1 MNTLS
6 KESIRVKN
14 KNKGKRKKNKK
25 VYSRNSVEKSSYE
38 HIDLSS
44 NNTNE
49 SFLSES
55 SDTLNDN
62 LDFHVNE
69 NLPGKIIN
77 SYKFKENSE
86 IIVFEFRVSNKK
98 WLLLGNYK
106 PPSQNDLSFINKL
119 NLALNFFSPIYENF
133 VLLGDFNLST
143 ENPNLKNFMCS
154 FDLESLINSPTCY
167 KSTNPSCIDLILT
180 NKQNHFMKSATFE
193 TGLSDHHKLITTILR
208 KTISKGNS
216 KKMFYR
222 DYKRFDQKKFET
234 ELKFKLNSQT
244 NLSYS
249 TFQEVFLEILNKIA
263 PVKVKVLRFN
273 NNAFMTKSLRK
284 AIMLRSRLKN
294 NLNKQ
299 RSDENWNN
307 YKKQRNFCV
316 KLLCQTKEKIFS
328 DINVK
333 SISDNK
339 KFWKTIKP
347 FFSNKGLNTNIMM
360 LVEDN
365 RIVHNEEIIA
375 NIMNNY
381 FTNITTHLKLKPS
394 KIDPKANLESIIDT
408 FQNHESVQRIKL
420 ANVKKEI
427 LNLSS
432 KKATRKGDIPAKIL
446 KNSINTYLSEL
457 TILINNCLKEG
468 VFPDDLKLADITP
481 IFKKEGSLNKE
492 NYRPIS
498 ILSHLSKVFER
509 ILYKQ
514 IDSFMKNKFSPYL
527 CGFRKN
533 HTAQYSLLKMIKNWK
548 KRLDNGEKV
557 GAIFMDLSKA
567 FDTINHSL
575 LLAKLKAYG
584 FSNQALR
591 SLQSYL
597 CNRFQRSII
606 NGSFSS
612 WNEMITGVP
621 QGSILGPLLFNIFL
635 NDIFLFISKCQL
647 CNYADDN
654 TLYKSGKNMQKI
666 KNDLEMVS

>member
-38 HIDLSS
+38 HIGLSS

-49 SFLSES
+49 CFLSES
-55 SDTLNDN
+55 SDTQNDDLIGLSKQRLKYPKNLTIRHLNINSVRNKFSSLHQAVLNKTDILLLSETKIDDSFPN
-62 LDFHVNE
+62 SQFYAEGFKMYRKDRTKTGGGLLLYVDE

-86 IIVFEFRVSNKK
+86 IIVFEFSVSNKK

-106 PPSQNDLSFINKL
+106 PPSQNDLSFINEL

-180 NKQNHFMKSATFE
+180 NKKNHFMKSATFE
-193 TGLSDHHKLITTILR
+193 TGFSDHHKLITTILR

-249 TFQEVFLEILNKIA
+249 TFQAVFLEILNKIA

-299 RSDENWNN
+299 RSDENWKN

-316 KLLCQTKEKIFS
+316 KLLRQTKEKNF
-328 DINVK
+328 
-333 SISDNK
+333 
-339 KFWKTIKP
+339 
-347 FFSNKGLNTNIMM
+347 
-360 LVEDN
+360 
-365 RIVHNEEIIA
+365 
-375 NIMNNY
+375 
-381 FTNITTHLKLKPS
+381 
-394 KIDPKANLESIIDT
+394 
-408 FQNHESVQRIKL
+408 
-420 ANVKKEI
+420 
-427 LNLSS
+427 
-432 KKATRKGDIPAKIL
+432 
-446 KNSINTYLSEL
+446 
-457 TILINNCLKEG
+457 
-468 VFPDDLKLADITP
+468 
-481 IFKKEGSLNKE
+481 
-492 NYRPIS
+492 
-498 ILSHLSKVFER
+498 
-509 ILYKQ
+509 
-514 IDSFMKNKFSPYL
+514 
-527 CGFRKN
+527 
-533 HTAQYSLLKMIKNWK
+533 
-548 KRLDNGEKV
+548 
-557 GAIFMDLSKA
+557 
-567 FDTINHSL
+567 
-575 LLAKLKAYG
+575 
-584 FSNQALR
+584 
-591 SLQSYL
+591 
-597 CNRFQRSII
+597 
-606 NGSFSS
+606 
-612 WNEMITGVP
+612 
-621 QGSILGPLLFNIFL
+621 
-635 NDIFLFISKCQL
+635 
-647 CNYADDN
+647 
-654 TLYKSGKNMQKI
+654 
-666 KNDLEMVS
+666 